1 MNAKNSIDNNIKTL
15 DSAVAI
21 ALLAGIGNFA
31 LGKAAWA
38 AQQVVREQ
46 AQDAEHVENNLERGR
61 PTSDV
66 AADIDDANAPE
77 DFQVAGAEVRET
89 HRERLNRFGKLYAN
103 VYSMGLELG
112 ADEWS
117 RPQSP
122 QNFIDWQATQPDEV
136 LRRAKAQ
143 TDVARAV
150 RDASRAA
157 QDKKFWS
164 TNKPAVTLELLTVTG
179 DLMPDGVGKPNIEI
193 QLDGDGDL
201 TPIEDFLEPVE
212 QVQAMMRGFGAVLDR
227 LNNFKASPYWEG
239 TGPISQDIR
248 SDAGALESAL
258 PKLEKFI
265 EDLEMLHRHDI
276 REAVER
282 GQNLLT
288 LDIVRARSEQK
299 LKARLERTLAKA
311 A

>member
-1 MNAKNSIDNNIKTL
+1 MNAKNSIDNNLKTL
-15 DSAVAI
+15 DVAVAI

-31 LGKAAWA
+31 LSKAAWA
-38 AQQVVREQ
+38 AQQVVRED
-46 AQDAEHVENNLERGR
+46 AADAEQAENAVGG
-61 PTSDV
+61 PTADL
-66 AADIDDANAPE
+66 AADQTDAHHPE
-77 DFQVAGAEVRET
+77 DFQIAGAEVQET

-103 VYSMGLELG
+103 SYAMALELG

-117 RPQSP
+117 RAQSP
-122 QNFIDWQATQPDEV
+122 QNFIDWQSTQPEEV

-157 QDKKFWS
+157 QDKKFWAA
-164 TNKPAVTLELLTVTG
+164 NKPAVMLELLTVTG
-179 DLMPDGVGKPNIEI
+179 DLKPDGTGEPNIEV
-193 QLDGDGDL
+193 QLDGDGEL
-201 TPIEDFLEPVE
+201 TPIEDFLQPVE
-212 QVQAMMRGFGAVLDR
+212 QVQAMMRGYGALLDR

-239 TGPISQDIR
+239 SGPISQDIR
-248 SDAGALESAL
+248 SDAGALESAM

-265 EDLEMLHRHDI
+265 EDLESLHRHDI

-288 LDIVRARSEQK
+288 IDIVRARSEQK